1 MKIETRMILPPPADS
16 EVPVVYTYNAGP
28 LSISHA
34 AVIEC
39 CRKVAGI
46 RPIPH
51 LNFYHRCRLR
61 VCRWFGLLTD
71 WIWEIKDKKGR

>member
-1 MKIETRMILPPPADS
+1 MNNEPEL
-16 EVPVVYTYNAGP
+16 ENAVKAMRG
-28 LSISHA
+28 LAKSATCASKA
-34 AVIEC
+34 WG
-39 CRKVAGI
+39 KLAGI